1 MYEFI
6 QGEIVELNPAFVV
19 MQTGGIGYSIHISLN
34 TFTALNKQSP
44 VKLFTHFIVREDAQL
59 LYGFANTSERELF
72 RNLLSVNGVGAST
85 ALMMLSSLS
94 PDEIV
99 SAIVT
104 DNVHALKSVKGIG
117 IKTAQRI
124 IIDLKDKVGKVNLP
138 EQILFPENNTI
149 RNEALSALVMLGF
162 TRKDADT
169 ALAKVIKEN
178 SGASVETVIKLTLK
192 RL

>member
-19 MQTGGIGYSIHISLN
+19 MQAGGIGYSIHISLN
-34 TFTALNKQSP
+34 TFTALNKQSQA
-44 VKLFTHFIVREDAQL
+44 KLFTHFIVREDAHL
-59 LYGFANTSERELF
+59 LYGFATTSERELF

-99 SAIVT
+99 SAILT

-169 ALAKVIKEN
+169 ALGKVLKEN

>member
-19 MQTGGIGYSIHISLN
+19 MQAGGIGYSIHISLN
-34 TFTALNKQSP
+34 TFTALNKLSQAR
-44 VKLFTHFIVREDAQL
+44 LFTHFIVREDAHL
-59 LYGFANTSERELF
+59 LYGFATISERELF

-99 SAIVT
+99 SAIAT

-124 IIDLKDKVGKVNLP
+124 IIDLKDKVGKMSLP

-162 TRKDADT
+162 TRKDADV
-169 ALAKVIKEN
+169 ALDKVLKEN
-178 SGASVETVIKLTLK
+178 TGASVETVIKLTLK

>member
-19 MQTGGIGYSIHISLN
+19 MQTAGIGYSIHISLN
-34 TFTALNKQSP
+34 TFTALNKQSQAR
-44 VKLFTHFIVREDAQL
+44 LFTHFIVREDAHL
-59 LYGFANTSERELF
+59 LYGFATISERELF
-72 RNLLSVNGVGAST
+72 RNLLSVNGVGAAT

-169 ALAKVIKEN
+169 ALGKVLKEN

>member
-6 QGEIVELNPAFVV
+6 QGEIVELNPAFVI
-19 MQTGGIGYSIHISLN
+19 MQTGGIGYCVHISLN
-34 TFTALNKQSP
+34 TFTALNKLNQAK
-44 VKLFTHFIVREDAQL
+44 VFTHFIVREDAHL
-59 LYGFANTSERELF
+59 LYGFATVSERELF
-72 RNLLSVNGVGAST
+72 RSLLSVNGVGAST

-99 SAIVT
+99 SAIIS

-124 IIDLKDKVGKVNLP
+124 IIDLKDKVGKVVLS

-162 TRKDADT
+162 TRKDADA
-169 ALAKVIKEN
+169 ALGKVLKEN
-178 SGASVETVIKLTLK
+178 SGATVETVIKLTLK

>member
-6 QGEIVELNPAFVV
+6 QGEIIELNPAFVV

-34 TFTALNKQSP
+34 TFTALNKQSQA
-44 VKLFTHFIVREDAQL
+44 KLFTHFIVREDAHL
-59 LYGFANTSERELF
+59 LYGFATTSERELF

-94 PDEIV
+94 PDEII
-99 SAIVT
+99 SAILT

-169 ALAKVIKEN
+169 ALGKVLKEI

>member
-6 QGEIVELNPAFVV
+6 QGEIVELNPAFAVLE
-19 MQTGGIGYSIHISLN
+19 TGGIGYSIHISLN
-34 TFTALNKQSP
+34 TFTALDKLRQA
-44 VKLFTHFIVREDAQL
+44 KLFTHFVVRDDAHL
-59 LYGFANTSERELF
+59 LYGFATSSERELF

-99 SAIVT
+99 SAIVSE
-104 DNVHALKSVKGIG
+104 NVHALKSVKGIG

-124 IIDLKDKVGKVNLP
+124 IIDLKDKVGKVTLT
-138 EQILFPENNTI
+138 EQILFPENNTV

-162 TRKDADT
+162 TRKDADA
-169 ALAKVIKEN
+169 ALGKVFKEN
-178 SGASVETVIKLTLK
+178 PGATVETVIKLTLK

>member
-6 QGEIVELNPAFVV
+6 QGEIAELNPAFAVI
-19 MQTGGIGYSIHISLN
+19 QAGGVGYSVHISLN
-34 TFTALNKQSP
+34 TFSALNGHQTAR
-44 VKLFTHFIVREDAQL
+44 VFTHFIVREDAHL
-59 LYGFANTSERELF
+59 LYGFSTTSERELF

-99 SAIVT
+99 AAIVT
-104 DNVHALKSVKGIG
+104 DNVNALKSVKGIG

-124 IIDLKDKVGKVNLP
+124 IIDLKDKVGKVSVP

-149 RNEALSALVMLGF
+149 RKEALSALVMLGF
-162 TRKDADT
+162 ARKDADA
-169 ALAKVIKEN
+169 ALGKVLKEN
-178 SGASVETVIKLTLK
+178 PGSSVETVIKLTLK